1 VSKTLLASKLLQR
14 APRPLPTTT
23 VHLTKMSPKSTK
35 VTHRLQ
41 RHRRSD
47 RHRIRQSEDSF
58 SFKGTLAKT
67 RTSSS
72 RDSTPYLSSASLQ
85 DGSFQQEGDD
95 LKLHDGKSGLGRSG
109 RDNLLKKLFMD
120 LERNE
125 ISPPTTSSQEHSHA
139 LDFFDD
145 QVMETLLL
153 CR

>member
-1 VSKTLLASKLLQR
+1 MVRFSKKETIRSFTTAR
-14 APRPLPTTT
+14 AAWGVQL
-23 VHLTKMSPKSTK
+23 
-35 VTHRLQ
+35 
-41 RHRRSD
+41 
-47 RHRIRQSEDSF
+47 
-58 SFKGTLAKT
+58 
-67 RTSSS
+67 
-72 RDSTPYLSSASLQ
+72 
-85 DGSFQQEGDD
+85 
-95 LKLHDGKSGLGRSG
+95 RSG